1 MTNKNDD
8 EEKRP
13 PETLNEVLMV
23 IVYHTGMFALKVAA
37 IIAAWVVVVEL
48 LKSWIM

>member
-1 MTNKNDD
+1 MTNKHDE

-13 PETLNEVLMV
+13 PETLNEALIV
-23 IVYHTGMFALKVAA
+23 IAYHTGMFAFKVAA
-37 IIAAWVVVVEL
+37 IIVAWVVAVEL